1 MNRNARRLQQ
11 FTEIEGA
18 DLTPR
23 LTEVEGILADAD
35 TLGAVTNEE
44 LSALEAEL
52 QDLFDAIRAGD
63 VEGVSAADVP
73 TLTRIADAVELV
85 RVEAGVRLAAV
96 EADEASVAELEAR
109 LRGGD
114 PEPEAEAEPAPEAS
128 GDEPEPE
135 EAEEAEPEAV
145 EVEAELE
152 PVTASVPVAPS
163 LADLAARGRRTPG
176 RQPAMEL
183 ARTEHPFIRALTR
196 NENVSVDDLA
206 RLFIETRETFGAF
219 AGQGEMKIPLG
230 RVDIRD
236 KFRPEHRLDSRSSQA
251 QVEAAYESVT
261 AGAMDPGMW
270 DEGRLAAQGL
280 TAAGFCMPTEAL
292 YDIEQISGA
301 QRPLR
306 DSMGQ
311 LQADRGG
318 YRFVLPSSLADV
330 DVNDPTDDTVL
341 AGGGAIGHW
350 DGDDVAGNSPRDGKS
365 CQEVPCPT
373 IEEAFVEAIYTCL
386 GFNNFQGLTA
396 PELVRKWILD
406 AASAWSREA
415 ETTILGSVSAESTP
429 VTTTRRFSATIDLIT
444 FVIQLAAAER
454 NRQRM
459 PRNARLRAWFPSWI
473 IELAQVDMM
482 ARQAGDNLANFQID
496 EAWVRNQ
503 LARANV
509 NATFYED
516 TRTGA
521 GQIFGAQGSGSDL
534 RDFPLTAEWYL
545 FHEGAHVHMEGGTLD
560 FGLVR
565 DSTLNAS
572 NKYRIFNESL
582 QGVLSRP
589 IFSYRVRSVLC
600 PVGIT
605 SGPMLAA
612 DADDLCATS

>member
-1 MNRNARRLQQ
+1 MHLHARRSQQ

-23 LTEVEGILADAD
+23 LTEIEGILSDEEA
-35 TLGAVTNEE
+35 LGAVTDEE
-44 LSALEAEL
+44 LVGLETEL
-52 QDLFDAIRAGD
+52 QELFDSIRAGD
-63 VEGVSAADVP
+63 VEGVTSADVP
-73 TLTRIADAVELV
+73 TLTRIADAVDNV
-85 RVEAGVRLAAV
+85 RSEAGIRLEAA
-96 EADEASVAELEAR
+96 EADMAAVAELEAR
-109 LRGGD
+109 LSGETTE
-114 PEPEAEAEPAPEAS
+114 PAPEAEAEPTIEA

-135 EAEEAEPEAV
+135 VEPEPVA
-145 EVEAELE
+145 EVEPELE
-152 PVTASVPVAPS
+152 EVTASVTAPS
-163 LADLAARGRRTPG
+163 LADLASRARRTP
-176 RQPAMEL
+176 RQPAMQF
-183 ARTEHPFIRALTR
+183 ARTEAPFIRALER
-196 NENVSVDDLA
+196 NENVTVDDLA
-206 RLFIETRETFGAF
+206 RLFIEKRETFGAF
-219 AGQGEMKIPLG
+219 AGQGEVRIPLG
-230 RVDIRD
+230 RIDIRD
-236 KFRPEHRLDSRSSQA
+236 QFAPNHRLDARASMS
-251 QVEAAYESVT
+251 QVEQAFESVT
-261 AGAMDPGMW
+261 AGAMDPETW
-270 DEGRLAAQGL
+270 ESDEARAL
-280 TAAGFCMPTEAL
+280 TAAGGFCMPTEAL

-318 YRFVLPSSLADV
+318 YRFVLPSSLADIS
-330 DVNDPTDDTVL
+330 VNDPTDATVVS
-341 AGGGAIGHW
+341 GGGAIGHW
-350 DGDDVAGNSPRDGKS
+350 DNDDASGDEGARDGKS

-386 GFNNFQGLTA
+386 GFDNFQGLTA

-406 AASAWSREA
+406 AAAAWSREA
-415 ETTILGSVSAESTP
+415 ETTILDSVSSESTP
-429 VTTTRRFSATIDLIT
+429 VTTTRRFSATIDMIT
-444 FVIQLAAAER
+444 FIIQLAAAER

-459 PRNARLRAWFPSWI
+459 PRNARLRVWLPSWV
-473 IELAQVDMM
+473 IELAQVDMI
-482 ARQAGDNLANFQID
+482 ARAAGDGLANFQID

-503 LARANV
+503 LGRANV
-509 NATFYED
+509 NVTFYED

-545 FHEGAHVHMEGGTLD
+545 FHEGAHVHMEGGQLD

-565 DSTLNAS
+565 DSTLNQT

-605 SGPMLAA
+605 SGPMLAT
-612 DADDLCATS
+612 DADDLCASS